1 MPTFTDPVRD
11 AAEASNAL
19 RGLAHATRAF
29 DDPAQTYPVIGDLL
43 AGVRSLRQV
52 VDQLAAAHL
61 SHQHQAADDA
71 GSPEAGAAAVSAA
84 DGELR
89 QAAALLDA
97 VEWRLDT
104 AMQHSGRVAWHTD
117 PTVYL
122 TAPAATGPQTEA
134 TNVAQDAAASDPVQ
148 RRWISVV
155 FLQGEEADEVL
166 DLIDRDGPHAGIE
179 HLARWDYGTE
189 TTDDALVNG
198 YVYDEPP
205 NGLLDRTITDGD
217 YTLIYNPS
225 LGHAS
230 LLRALDTPPDPALLE
245 PAPTPAFSPY
255 VGIGRTDP
263 TTGLP
268 PRTVPAAAAGRA
280 ERRTPDFAPFE
291 RSRAASADSPE
302 RGVSW

>member
-19 RGLAHATRAF
+19 RGLAHATRSF

-52 VDQLAAAHL
+52 VDQLGAAHL

-84 DGELR
+84 DSELR

-97 VEWRLDT
+97 VEGRLDT
-104 AMQHSGRVAWHTD
+104 AMQHSGRIAWHTD

-122 TAPAATGPQTEA
+122 TAPAATELQTL
-134 TNVAQDAAASDPVQ
+134 TQDTAAVEPVS

-166 DLIDRDGPHAGIE
+166 DVIDRDGPRAGIE

-189 TTDDALVNG
+189 TTDAALVNG

-205 NGLLDRTITDGD
+205 NGLLDRTITDGN

-230 LLRALDTPPDPALLE
+230 LLRALDIPPDPELLD
-245 PAPTPAFSPY
+245 PAPTPAFGRY
-255 VGIGRTDP
+255 VGIGRTDQP
-263 TTGLP
+263 TG
-268 PRTVPAAAAGRA
+268 PASRGVRAAAGRS
-280 ERRTPDFAPFE
+280 ERRTPDFTSFE
-291 RSRAASADSPE
+291 RTRAASADSPE

>member
-19 RGLAHATRAF
+19 RGLAHATRSF

-52 VDQLAAAHL
+52 VDQLGAAHQ

-71 GSPEAGAAAVSAA
+71 GSPEAAAAVVSAA
-84 DGELR
+84 DSELR

-97 VEWRLDT
+97 VEGRLDT
-104 AMQHSGRVAWHTD
+104 AMQHSGRIAWHTD

-122 TAPAATGPQTEA
+122 TAPAATGQQTL
-134 TNVAQDAAASDPVQ
+134 AQDAAASDPVP

-166 DLIDRDGPHAGIE
+166 DVIDRDGAHAGIE

-189 TTDDALVNG
+189 TTDAALVNG
-198 YVYDEPP
+198 YVYDEPSS
-205 NGLLDRTITDGD
+205 GLLDRTITDGD

-230 LLRALDTPPDPALLE
+230 LLRALDTPPDPALLD
-245 PAPTPAFSPY
+245 PAPTPALGRY

-263 TTGLP
+263 PTGQP
-268 PRTVPAAAAGRA
+268 PRTVPAAAGRA

-291 RSRAASADSPE
+291 RTRVVSADSPE